1 MTLYL
6 VRHAIAEEQ
15 PSQPHLGD
23 DGRVLTPV
31 GREKFVRQVIGL
43 RRLEATF
50 TRVMHSPKLRAVET
64 AQLLAPLSP
73 TTEPLTLLG
82 LPPGPELLN
91 WLAAQPDPSLALVGH
106 QPWLSQLCAWLVIGQ
121 PEQETSFPF
130 KKGGVS
136 ILEGTPLPGQ
146 MQLTAV
152 LPPRVL
158 RELGRA

>member
-23 DGRVLTPV
+23 DGRVLTTA
-31 GREKFVRQVIGL
+31 GREKFARQVIGL
-43 RRLEATF
+43 HRLETIF
-50 TRVMHSPKLRAVET
+50 DRVLHSPKLRAVET

-73 TTEPLTLLG
+73 KTESLPLLG
-82 LPPGPELLN
+82 LPPGPELLD
-91 WLAAQPDPSLALVGH
+91 WLAAQPEPSLALVGH
-106 QPWLSQLCAWLVIGQ
+106 QPWLGQLCAWLVTGQ
-121 PEQETSFPF
+121 PAQESAFPF

>member
-6 VRHAIAEEQ
+6 IRHAIAEEH

-23 DGRVLTPV
+23 DGRILTAV
-31 GREKFVRQVIGL
+31 GREKFAHQVIGL
-43 RRLEATF
+43 RRLEMTF
-50 TRVMHSPKLRAVET
+50 ARVVHSPKLRAVET
-64 AQLLAPLSP
+64 AQLLSPLSS
-73 TTEPLTLLG
+73 TTESLPWLG

-91 WLAAQPDPSLALVGH
+91 WLANQPDSSIALVGH
-106 QPWLSQLCAWLVIGQ
+106 QPWLGQLCAWLVTGNPGQ
-121 PEQETSFPF
+121 DAAFPF

-136 ILEGTPLPGQ
+136 ILEGNPQPGQ